1 MKRIAKY
8 CFIAG
13 ISLVMGSCGGAKRE
27 VEEVPEVPAAPAPP
41 PPSEDFPEAPTA
53 KSDESAANA
62 RAVRFTCP
70 DGKFIK
76 WMNYP
81 QGYTVNVDG
90 PEWMKRPDLQLTISL
105 SSDMPSMLRM
115 TLTGSGSSVLD
126 GNYFVSGDERA
137 GGGWSLM
144 FRKVDNETIYELF
157 ITMAPLAWVE
167 ILRVVVWMNL
177 SRQNR
182 VVKQVSMS
190 TELSSFP
197 NDSDRRPALPCLP
210 IESDALYAA

>member
-76 WMNYP
+76 WTNYP

-105 SSDMPSMLRM
+105 SSDMLRM

-144 FRKVDNETIYELF
+144 FRKVDNETIYGTLYNYGTLGLGRNPPGGRLDEF
-157 ITMAPLAWVE
+157 IHAESCRKASVNVDRA
-167 ILRVVVWMNL
+167 IV
-177 SRQNR
+177 
-182 VVKQVSMS
+182 
-190 TELSSFP
+190 FP
-197 NDSDRRPALPCLP
+197 
-210 IESDALYAA
+210 E